1 MQTINDETTTNT
13 YKVKKLNKPIDWV
26 VEVPGSKSMTNR
38 ALLMAALADGKTTLK
53 GVLFSDDSRHFLGS
67 LKSLGFEVDINEK
80 EKTVAVT
87 GLNGKL
93 PVKEGEIYV
102 GSAGTA
108 ARFLTA
114 MLGMAEGTFVIQASE
129 QMKKRPMKPL
139 FDVLS
144 EMGAKITY
152 LENEGFLPIQIEGI
166 GTSQA
171 LDKEC
176 NVKLDISK
184 STQFLSAL
192 MLISPMIK
200 PGLNIEITSEKK
212 DGSYI
217 RITRK
222 MMEQMGALVEFDG
235 NNYLMKAGISYTS
248 GTYQIEPDVS
258 AACYFYAAA
267 ALTGGK
273 ALVKNVTWDC
283 MQGDLKFLGVLEK
296 IGCTISETSQGIQV
310 TGGKS
315 GIIKPITIDMN
326 DFSDQTMT
334 LAALAPFAKGAVRI
348 ENIGHI
354 RGQESDRIHAI
365 ATELTR
371 LGIAC
376 MEEDDAITIE
386 PGKIS
391 PATIQTYD
399 DHRMAMAFSLIG
411 LRADGIEIAN
421 PECCK
426 KTFEEY
432 FEILDELTFQKP

>member
-1 MQTINDETTTNT
+1 MKDVIKTDT
-13 YKVKKLNKPIDWV
+13 YKVKKLEKPIDWG

-38 ALLMAALADGKTTLK
+38 ALLMAALADGKTLLK
-53 GVLFSDDSRHFLGS
+53 GVLFSDDSRNFLGS

-114 MLGMAEGTFVIQASE
+114 MLGMAEGKFIIQASE

-139 FDVLS
+139 FDVLMS
-144 EMGAKITY
+144 MGAKISY

-166 GTSQA
+166 DTGNA
-171 LDKEC
+171 CEDEC

-192 MLISPMIK
+192 MLVSPIIK
-200 PGLNIEITSEKK
+200 QGLNIEITSEKK

-222 MMEQMGALVEFDG
+222 MMEQLGAKVDFDG
-235 NNYLMKAGISYTS
+235 NNYHMKAGISYTA
-248 GTYQIEPDVS
+248 GEYQIEPDVS

-273 ALVKNVTWDC
+273 ALVKNVNYSC

-296 IGCTISETSQGIQV
+296 IGCKINETPEGIQV
-310 TGGKS
+310 IGSDKIS
-315 GIIKPITIDMN
+315 GITIDMN

-334 LAALAPFAKGAVRI
+334 LAALAPFAESTVRI

-365 ATELTR
+365 STELTR

-376 MEEDDAITIE
+376 KEEESAITID
-386 PGKIS
+386 PGTPN
-391 PATIQTYD
+391 PAVIQTYD

-411 LRADGIEIAN
+411 LRTEGIEIAD
-421 PECCK
+421 PQCCK

-432 FEILDELTFQKP
+432 FEVLDELTK